1 MVRVVWIGSE
11 KQELIISQKLESFIF
26 WKNFQ
31 ALFFSTLGE
40 DLIYSSSEKFVML
53 FKKVFKKDLIDSKDF
68 SIIERVLSDKK
79 FLQDISKKLSWKD
92 FEDILDVYKNTIL
105 WLKFSPFTMEFEA
118 ENREIVIL
126 KIFQT
131 ILEIVKNNII
141 ENTIRISETEVNSI
155 ITYWKAKS
163 KVLDPEPNFLSQI
176 ELNAILAWSSSIK
189 DKNLNWP
196 KWDCKTFVPPMNY
209 SWVSEDEW
217 AQAIAEIQQDW
228 PDVKIFETPIL
239 DEIEK
244 LIDFKR
250 LDEACSWLVNISK

>member
-26 WKNFQ
+26 WENFQ

-53 FKKVFKKDLIDSKDF
+53 FKKVFKKDLIDLKDF

-105 WLKFSPFTMEFEA
+105 WLKFSPFTKEFEA

-141 ENTIRISETEVNSI
+141 ENVIKVSEREIEEI
-155 ITYWKAKS
+155 ITHWKEKL
-163 KVLDPEPNFLSQI
+163 KVLKLEPDFLSQI
-176 ELNAILAWSSSIK
+176 ELNAILTWSSSIK

-196 KWDCKTFVPPMNY
+196 KWDDKGLVPSINY
-209 SWVSEDEW
+209 SWVSVDEW
-217 AQAIAEIQQDW
+217 GQVIAEIQQDW

-250 LDEACSWLVNISK
+250 LDEACIWLVNISK